1 MNRFSQSDEGRRN
14 TQNFKSHFLQKN
26 NIKSVKHE

>member
-14 TQNFKSHFLQKN
+14 TKNFKSHFLQKN
-26 NIKSVKHE
+26 NIKLSKA